1 MKLTEHFHLEE
12 LIRSET
18 AACKGIDNTPNGV
31 QTAALKQLCMNVLE
45 PWRRHLGK
53 PVSISSGF
61 RCEELNRLVGGKKNS
76 QHLKGEAAD
85 LPMRSYKEAVCCVEW
100 LMNNTDFDQILIETR
115 NRRTFWVHVSCKL
128 NAAENRHV
136 YSGFLQKNS
145 P

>member
-12 LIRSET
+12 FIRSET
-18 AACKGIDNTPNGV
+18 AARKGIDNLPNGI

-45 PWRRHLGK
+45 PWRRHVGK
-53 PVSISSGF
+53 PVCISSGY

-85 LPMRSYKEAVCCVEW
+85 LPMCSYKEAVRCAEW
-100 LMNNTDFDQILIETR
+100 LMDHTDFDQILIETS
-115 NRRTFWVHVSCKL
+115 NHRTFWVHVSCKL

-136 YSGFLQKNS
+136 YSGFLQKKS